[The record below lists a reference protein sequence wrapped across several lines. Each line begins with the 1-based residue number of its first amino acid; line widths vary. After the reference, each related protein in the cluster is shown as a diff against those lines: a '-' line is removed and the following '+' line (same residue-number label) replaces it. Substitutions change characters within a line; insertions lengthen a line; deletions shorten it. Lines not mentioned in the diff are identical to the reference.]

1 MLFRVN
7 ITKEAEQDVYDAIDY
22 LEAVLF
28 NRRAADELAALA
40 ENTIMSLAVYPRR
53 YQLCNDI
60 VLQAYGVRYVPVKK
74 YLLLYTIDEE
84 LRQVNVLSFV
94 YGRRQWQSL
103 ILAKLEDESYQIKE
117 GGRYVNED
125 KEAYG
130 GYL

>member
-22 LEAVLF
+22 VEAVLF
-28 NRRAADELAALA
+28 NSRAADELAALA
-40 ENTIMSLAVYPRR
+40 ENTIMSLAVYPHR

-84 LRQVNVLSFV
+84 LRQVNVLGFV

-103 ILAKLEDESYQIKE
+103 ILAKLKDESYQIKE

-130 GYL
+130 GGL